1 MIIAIQLFQWKRRNK
16 DFITSIMILNMI
28 KVNFI

>member
-16 DFITSIMILNMI
+16 DLTTSIVILNMI

>member
-1 MIIAIQLFQWKRRNK
+1 MIIAILFFQWKRRNK
-16 DFITSIMILNMI
+16 DLTTSIVILNMI